1 MVSGGA
7 NMNIPA
13 RRSVKVPA
21 VLSFAVILALMPA
34 AALGQTKPVP
44 PAISIT
50 VSMDRPASHYYHV
63 VLRAEGLKGETQDLK
78 MPVWTPGYYRIM
90 DYAKSV
96 KDFRA
101 EDGHGRA
108 LPVEKTSKNTWRVRT
123 VKNGPLV
130 VSYDVYAFTRFVAD
144 SYLSDDGGFITP
156 AGVFMHV
163 AGRLKD
169 PVTVTVLTPPEWKQ
183 VSTGLDPVPGRPG
196 TFSAPDFDTLFDCPI
211 LIGNQ
216 EILTFEAAGLT
227 HTVAAYD
234 LGSFDRVRFTG
245 DLKKIVE
252 AAFALMGEVPYRHY
266 TFLVI
271 GPGGGGLEH
280 LNSTALTLNPGAL
293 GSPQGYKGWLSF
305 VAHEYFHLF
314 NVKSIRPVALG
325 PFDYDREN
333 YTDMLWF
340 SEGVTVYYEYLLLN
354 RAGLMTREEVLE
366 RLGSTI
372 AAYEN
377 APGRAHQPAAL
388 SSLDTWTGF
397 FGRNEHASN
406 TTISYYDIG
415 CGLGFMLDLKIREA
429 SKGRSSL
436 DDVMRT
442 LYRTFFKDKKR
453 GFTDGELRD
462 VCERAAG
469 VPLGEIFDVY
479 ARTVETWDYAKYLG
493 YAGLAIDLEPRPGP
507 GPWFGASTQDQNGS
521 VIVSAIEP
529 DSPASAAGLSIQ
541 DEILAIDG
549 IRVAQRSLSGTLAA
563 HKAGDRV
570 KVLYGRRGGVRETE
584 LALGTKTEPA
594 YKITPL
600 ADPTAQQKALFD
612 AWLK

>member
-1 MVSGGA
+1 
-7 NMNIPA
+7 MN
-13 RRSVKVPA
+13 VPSRKA
-21 VLSFAVILALMPA
+21 AAFSIVLFVAFILAMSPVAFPA
-34 AALGQTKPVP
+34 QTRPAP
-44 PAISIT
+44 PAISIS
-50 VSMDRPASHYYHV
+50 VSMEQPTAHYYHV
-63 VLRAEGLKGETQDLK
+63 VLRAVGLGGETQDLK

-90 DYAKSV
+90 DYAKFV

-101 EDGHGRA
+101 EDGDGRA
-108 LPVEKTSKNTWRVRT
+108 LPFEKTAKNVWRVRT
-123 VKNGPLV
+123 GKAASLV
-130 VSYDVYAFTRFVAD
+130 VRYDIYAFTRFVAD
-144 SYLSDDGGFITP
+144 SYLGDDGGFITP

-169 PVTVTVLTPPEWKQ
+169 PVTVTVLPLPEWKQ

-196 TFSAPDFDTLFDCPI
+196 AFTAPDLDTLYDCPI

-216 EILTFEAAGLT
+216 EILTFEAAGRP

-234 LGSFDRVRFTG
+234 LGSFDRAKFTG

-252 AAFALMGEVPYRHY
+252 AAAALMGEVPYRHY
-266 TFLVI
+266 TFLII

-280 LNSTALTLNPGAL
+280 LNSTAVTLNPGSL
-293 GSPQGYKGWLSF
+293 GNPRGYQGWLSF
-305 VAHEYFHLF
+305 IAHEYFHLF

-340 SEGVTVYYEYLLLN
+340 AEGVTVYYEYMLLN
-354 RAGLMTREEVLE
+354 RAGLMTRDEVLE

-377 APGRAHQPAAL
+377 APGRRHQPATL
-388 SSLDTWTGF
+388 SSFDTWTGF
-397 FGRNEHASN
+397 FGRSEHAAN

-415 CGLGFMLDLKIREA
+415 CGLGLLLDLKVREA

-436 DDVMRT
+436 DDIMRT
-442 LYRTFFKDKKR
+442 LYRTFSKDKKR
-453 GFTDGELRD
+453 GFTDREFRD

-469 VPLGEIFDVY
+469 ASLGEIFGVY
-479 ARTVETWDYAKYLG
+479 APTVEKWDYAKYLG
-493 YAGLAIDLEPRPGP
+493 YAGLGIDVEPRPAP
-507 GPWFGASTQDQNGS
+507 GPWSGVSTQDQNGN
-521 VIVSAIEP
+521 VLVSAVEP
-529 DSPASAAGLSIQ
+529 DSPASRAGLCVQ

-549 IRVAQRSLSGTLAA
+549 TRVAQRSFPATVNAR
-563 HKAGDRV
+563 KPGDRI
-570 KVLYGRRGGVRETE
+570 KVLFARRGGVRETE
-584 LALGTKTEPA
+584 LVLGVKTEPA
-594 YKITPL
+594 FKITPL
-600 ADPTAQQKALFD
+600 ADPTVPQKALFE